1 MPELLQYQGRA
12 TEKIRRPIW
21 VYAIVALYCLLLL
34 GLLALP
40 ALAVISNPPDHEAA
54 MIVGGAVGIL
64 LLLGVSLLIV
74 PIRAHRQRPVSRR
87 SLLLPLLGSSIC
99 AAALVLAGG
108 LGVAELL
115 KAGDNQFRVPLLLSV
130 GGVWL
135 AWLGFFGFMMRWADP
150 ARLGARLYQSVVV
163 GSVLELLV
171 AVPMHVVVR
180 RRTEC
185 CAGIA
190 TGLAICVGAAIAV
203 ISIGPAILMLY
214 HRRWKQVYVPRKQ
227 PESR

>member
-1 MPELLQYQGRA
+1 
-12 TEKIRRPIW
+12 
-21 VYAIVALYCLLLL
+21 
-34 GLLALP
+34 
-40 ALAVISNPPDHEAA
+40 